1 MNNRS
6 NLANALMWGGGGL
19 LYLGATFL
27 VDVGVFRVFA
37 YLFLLLASMY
47 LIRYLNG
54 LHSGKK

>member
-6 NLANALMWGGGGL
+6 NLANALLWGGGGA
-19 LYLGATFL
+19 LYLGATLL

-37 YLFLLLASMY
+37 YLFLLLACMY

-54 LHSGKK
+54 LRGGK